1 MSRTSTLVEGL
12 LVQRTVRA
20 LAEALPKAPPMSP
33 KDELGLLEKKAQEKG
48 MSYDEL
54 NEIRQIG
61 ECNEQVQTRINGLH
75 EWLAA
80 H

>member
-1 MSRTSTLVEGL
+1 MSWTNTLVEGL
-12 LVQRTVRA
+12 LVERTVRA
-20 LAEALPKAPPMSP
+20 PTQARPKAPPMSP

-61 ECNEQVQTRINGLH
+61 ECNDQVQARINGLH

>member
-20 LAEALPKAPPMSP
+20 PADALPQAPPMSP

-54 NEIRQIG
+54 NEILQIG
-61 ECNEQVQTRINGLH
+61 ECNEQVQTRINRLH
-75 EWLAA
+75 DWLVA

>member
-1 MSRTSTLVEGL
+1 MSRTSTLVEEL
-12 LVQRTVRA
+12 LVQRTGRA
-20 LAEALPKAPPMSP
+20 PADALPKAPPMSP
-33 KDELGLLEKKAQEKG
+33 KDELGLLEKKAQEQG

-54 NEIRQIG
+54 NEMRQIG
-61 ECNEQVQTRINGLH
+61 ECHEQVQTRINGLH

>member
-1 MSRTSTLVEGL
+1 MSRTSTSVEGL

-20 LAEALPKAPPMSP
+20 PAEALPPMSP

>member
-1 MSRTSTLVEGL
+1 MSWTSTLVEGL

-20 LAEALPKAPPMSP
+20 PAEALPKAPPMSL

-48 MSYDEL
+48 ISYDEL

-61 ECNEQVQTRINGLH
+61 DCNDQVQTRINGLH

>member
-1 MSRTSTLVEGL
+1 
-12 LVQRTVRA
+12 
-20 LAEALPKAPPMSP
+20 MSP

-61 ECNEQVQTRINGLH
+61 ECHEQVQTRINGLH
-75 EWLAA
+75 AWLAA